1 MSLETPQIDLTV
13 YASGATNGSGR
24 SELDP
29 QALIPVFH
37 RWIQRGELDE
47 LMIDVADYSHV
58 SDGATVL
65 LVCHDG
71 QYSLDRRKDDGW
83 GLLYS
88 RRRETAEKRRH
99 IKTLDDR
106 LHSVFLDALEV
117 CLKLEGEADLDGA
130 LSFGADR
137 FLLTV
142 NDRRIGEESA
152 VELRDALLELSREL
166 FPGAGARV
174 EPEVGVGDRLA
185 FRIDAEEAPGCA
197 ALLERLRNEELV
209 R

>member
-1 MSLETPQIDLTV
+1 MSLETPQIDLKV
-13 YASGATNGSGR
+13 YVSGTANGSGR
-24 SELDP
+24 SDFDP

-58 SDGATVL
+58 PDGATVL

-71 QYSLDRRKDDGW
+71 QYSLDRRQDGW

-88 RRRETAEKRRH
+88 RRRETAQKRRH
-99 IKTLDDR
+99 VKTLPDR
-106 LHSVFLDALEV
+106 LRSVFLDAVEV
-117 CLKLEGEADLDGA
+117 CLKLEEDADLAGA

-142 NDRRIGEESA
+142 NDRRVGQESA
-152 VELRDALLELSREL
+152 PELRAALVDLAAEL

-174 EPEVGVGDRLA
+174 EPETGAGDRLA
-185 FRIDAEEAPGCA
+185 FRIDSQEAPGCKG
-197 ALLERLRNEELV
+197 LLERLQSEELA
-209 R
+209 

>member
-1 MSLETPQIDLTV
+1 MSLDTRQIDLKV
-13 YASGATNGSGR
+13 YVSGPTNGSGR
-24 SELDP
+24 SDFDP

-58 SDGATVL
+58 PDGATVL

-71 QYSLDRRKDDGW
+71 QYSLDRRKDGW

-88 RRRETAEKRRH
+88 RRRETAQKRRH
-99 IKTLDDR
+99 IKTFSDR
-106 LHSVFLDALEV
+106 LRSVFLDAVEV
-117 CLKLEGEADLDGA
+117 CFKLEEEAELAGA

-142 NDRRIGEESA
+142 NDRRVGRESA
-152 VELRDALLELSREL
+152 SELRAALVDLSTEL

-174 EPEVGVGDRLA
+174 EPEAGAGDRLA
-185 FRIDAEEAPGCA
+185 FRIDSEEAPGCA
-197 ALLERLRNEELV
+197 ALLERLQNEGPA

>member
-1 MSLETPQIDLTV
+1 MSLETPQIDLKV
-13 YASGATNGSGR
+13 YVSGTTNGSGR
-24 SELDP
+24 LDFDP

-58 SDGATVL
+58 PDGATVL

-71 QYSLDRRKDDGW
+71 QYSLDRRQDGW

-88 RRRETAEKRRH
+88 RRRETAERRRH
-99 IKTLDDR
+99 VKTLAER
-106 LHSVFLDALEV
+106 LRSVFLDAVEV
-117 CLKLEGEADLDGA
+117 CVKLEEDEDLAGA
-130 LSFGADR
+130 LSFGGDR

-142 NDRRIGEESA
+142 NDRRVGPESA
-152 VELRDALLELSREL
+152 AELRAALVDLSGEL
-166 FPGAGARV
+166 FPGSLVRV
-174 EPEVGVGDRLA
+174 EPELGVGDRLA
-185 FRIDAEEAPGCA
+185 FRIDSQEAPGCA
-197 ALLERLRNEELV
+197 ALLERLRSEELA